1 MVVAHTVRSVRAR
14 HTWPTPVAATDHQR
28 ERGKRMPMLKEM
40 KAYAHLKPGQDGT
53 KRLVEQYG
61 DALLCVRYRFDEVRG
76 VKLKTVEIIVD
87 EKPLRTP
94 RFKDNDLVPVR
105 VAYDEQEMRQQLRAM
120 RARWDSQRKLWYV
133 RYGLIRGT
141 PLAELYA

>member
-1 MVVAHTVRSVRAR
+1 M
-14 HTWPTPVAATDHQR
+14 
-28 ERGKRMPMLKEM
+28 MKEM
-40 KAYAHLKPGQDGT
+40 KSYAHLKPGQDGT
-53 KRLVEQYG
+53 KRLVEKYG

-76 VKLKTVEIIVD
+76 MKVKTVEIIVD

-105 VAYDEQEMRQQLRAM
+105 VAFDEAELRQQLRAM
-120 RARWDSQRKLWYV
+120 RARWDAERKLWYV

-141 PLAELYA
+141 PLEDRLAEIYR